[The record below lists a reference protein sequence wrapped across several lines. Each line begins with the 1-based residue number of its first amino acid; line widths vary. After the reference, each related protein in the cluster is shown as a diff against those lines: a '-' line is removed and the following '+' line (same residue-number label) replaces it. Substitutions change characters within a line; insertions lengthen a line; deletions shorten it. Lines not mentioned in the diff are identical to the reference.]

1 MHIFLINRY
10 LIGKNDFILIISE
23 GGPNLME
30 KKGKREGQVIVV
42 TSGKGGVGKTTT
54 VANVASSLAKMGHKI
69 VVMDLDIGLKKLDLI
84 LGLENRVIYDIIQVI
99 EGECTLKQALVK
111 DKRFP
116 ELYMLPAAQTRNKE
130 DITPEQ
136 VIALCAQLRPDFD
149 YIFIDC
155 PAGIE
160 QGFRNAIAAADQAIV
175 VTNPEV
181 SAVRDADRI
190 IGMLESADFKEI
202 KLVVN
207 RIRSDMVKKG
217 DMLSVDD
224 LLEHLCIDLIGI
236 VPEDRGILVST
247 NRGEPV
253 VLNERSQAA
262 TAFNNIAQRL
272 LGEEVEFVKLD
283 DESFWQRL
291 RRGFFSNRQ
300 KGVS

>member
-1 MHIFLINRY
+1 
-10 LIGKNDFILIISE
+10 
-23 GGPNLME
+23 ME
-30 KKGKREGQVIVV
+30 NKRKEARVIVV

-54 VANVASSLAKMGHKI
+54 VANVASSLAGLGHKI

-116 ELYMLPAAQTRNKE
+116 ELYMLPAAQTRNKD
-130 DITPEQ
+130 DITPDQ
-136 VIALCAQLRPDFD
+136 VRTLCAQLRPDFD

-190 IGMLESADFKEI
+190 IGMLESADFKDI

-207 RIRSDMVKKG
+207 RLRPDMVKKG
-217 DMLSVDD
+217 DMLSVED
-224 LLEHLCIDLIGI
+224 LMEHLCIELLGI
-236 VPEDRGILVST
+236 VPEDKSVVVST
-247 NRGEPV
+247 NRGEPI
-253 VLNERSQAA
+253 VLNDHSMAA
-262 TAFNNIAQRL
+262 NAFNNIARRL
-272 LGEEVEFVKLD
+272 SGEEVQFLNLD
-283 DESFWQRL
+283 DESIWQRL
-291 RRGFFSNRQ
+291 KRSLFSSR
-300 KGVS
+300 